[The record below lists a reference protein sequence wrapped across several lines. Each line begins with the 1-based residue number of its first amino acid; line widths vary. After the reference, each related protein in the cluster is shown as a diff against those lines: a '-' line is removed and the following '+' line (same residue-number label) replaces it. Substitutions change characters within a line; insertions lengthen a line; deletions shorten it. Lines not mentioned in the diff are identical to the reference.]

1 MIIPNKESRI
11 FLKKMGAFTW
21 LTAVAL
27 GLYCVIVL
35 GASTMLVGNILLV
48 GVIAFVL
55 SLAVSVLLFR
65 YPLLESVALAYVM
78 YASVDLAAFLPSL
91 LGLNWQEAFVG
102 VGLFGAVLMAMAD
115 IGVVILAVT
124 LVSGFARPKCD
135 HET

>member
-1 MIIPNKESRI
+1 MIIPNKESRS

-27 GLYCVIVL
+27 GLYGLFVL

-78 YASVDLAAFLPSL
+78 YASVDLAAFLPSFTSGAEL
-91 LGLNWQEAFVG
+91 ARGFCRCGALWCGADGYGRYWCRHPGCNSGLWFCPPKV
-102 VGLFGAVLMAMAD
+102 
-115 IGVVILAVT
+115 
-124 LVSGFARPKCD
+124 RP
-135 HET
+135 